1 MLRLIVIAS
10 AVLAV
15 PGHAGR
21 ARFSRGA
28 RSTLPRHLRG
38 TLERLALALVALG
51 LYIAASLLMQH
62 SVSPRVFGG
71 LPLFAA
77 IGYGLALWFT
87 LRIVR
92 GIAAAERDG
101 DLARRP

>member
-1 MLRLIVIAS
+1 VRIDSLRAAS
-10 AVLAV
+10 DRI
-15 PGHAGR
+15 GH
-21 ARFSRGA
+21 
-28 RSTLPRHLRG
+28 G
-38 TLERLALALVALG
+38 TDRLALALVALG

-62 SVSPRVFGG
+62 SVGPRVFGG

-101 DLARRP
+101 HFARKS